1 MRTVLSYI
9 IIFFSLSLF
18 QSFLTEFQTEARPG
32 GGGSYRSSSRSS
44 SSSSSKSGSSRSGS
58 SSFGRSSG
66 NGYGSGSGSAVD
78 SFITF
83 IFAFVF
89 SCAGVIIL
97 GAGLQALS
105 AGDES
110 KALLLFGLVF
120 SAAGAWMASMSSAF
134 LYILLTVIFMMP
146 LILIFLGIRKVLWGR
161 EIIFTA
167 KGKMRDEK

>member
-1 MRTVLSYI
+1 MKTVLSYI

-44 SSSSSKSGSSRSGS
+44 SKSGSSRGGS

-66 NGYGSGSGSAVD
+66 GSFHGGSGSGSAVD

-120 SAAGAWMASMSSAF
+120 SAAGAWMASISSAF

>member
-44 SSSSSKSGSSRSGS
+44 SKSGSSRSGS

-66 NGYGSGSGSAVD
+66 NGYSSGSGSAVD

-120 SAAGAWMASMSSAF
+120 SSAGAWMASMSSAF
-134 LYILLTVIFMMP
+134 LYILLTVIFTMP